1 MSCWSLPYEWKNPI
15 IQLIGRRVIMV
26 KITID
31 GKVTEVERGTTVL
44 NAARKLGVEIPTLC
58 DHPELT
64 PYGGCRLCLVEV
76 EGIKTLQPSCTLPA
90 GNDMVVHTDTKK
102 VHDARKFVL
111 SMIFSERNHFCPYC
125 QVSGGDCDLQN
136 SAYDEGM
143 THWPIQ
149 PNWQPYPVDASHPFI
164 ILEHN
169 RCILCRRC
177 VRACGELVGN
187 FTLGFEERGAETT
200 LVADL
205 GLPLGE
211 SSCISCGTCVQ
222 VCPTGTL
229 IDRWSAYQGKEIE
242 VDTTKTI
249 CLGCSI
255 GCGIDVLTRDNRL
268 VRIEGDWDAEIN
280 GGVLCEVGRFHPM
293 VEERERLL
301 TPMIRANGKLK
312 AATWD
317 DAISAAAEKILIS
330 KGNLS
335 GIASTRLSMEALNE
349 FKAICDAF
357 GAESISTTED
367 CTAISAVFDLA
378 KSSGK
383 TFESKIDEIKNAD
396 CYLIIGEDT
405 TKDHQVVSFFAKR
418 QIPAGAKLIQI
429 SESSTGFDNFAN
441 ESLTIDKN
449 SQSEFIDAIG
459 NLIAKKSGDVK
470 KIAKS
475 FKLNVSSL
483 ENALKMLSSA
493 KKVAVIFGSRTN
505 FDDATAVLES
515 IVSLSDQLNGNLIT
529 TKGNINSVG
538 ASVIGINDTVNIDGS
553 ELIIMALGD
562 EKLSQSFSKKFD
574 KTPFLI
580 IFSSYISPLT
590 ANADIVFPVQ
600 NWLEQGGHFISADGH
615 ILEAKAA
622 LEAPEAVISS
632 EESLSKLAEVL
643 KVKKQQG
650 WKELLK
656 VTPTPVTIS

>member
-1 MSCWSLPYEWKNPI
+1 M
-15 IQLIGRRVIMV
+15 IMV

-31 GKVTEVERGTTVL
+31 GKTTEVERGTTVL
-44 NAARKLGVEIPTLC
+44 NAARKLGIEIPTLC

-64 PYGGCRLCLVEV
+64 PYGGCRLCLVDV
-76 EGIKTLQPSCTLPA
+76 EGAKTLQTSCTLPVS
-90 GNDMVVHTDTKK
+90 NDMVVHTDTQKI
-102 VHDARKFVL
+102 HDARKFIL

-136 SAYDEGM
+136 SAYAEDM
-143 THWPIQ
+143 THWPIM

-164 ILEHN
+164 ILDHN
-169 RCILCRRC
+169 RCILCRLC

-187 FTLGFEERGAETT
+187 FTLGVEESGAEST

-211 SSCISCGTCVQ
+211 SSCVGCGTCVQ
-222 VCPTGTL
+222 VCPTGSI
-229 IDRWSAYQGKEIE
+229 IDRWSAYQGKETE

-249 CLGCSI
+249 CRGCSI

-301 TPMIRANGKLK
+301 TPMIRTNGKLK
-312 AATWD
+312 ATSWD
-317 DAISAAAEKILIS
+317 GAISATAEKIISS
-330 KGNLS
+330 KGKFS
-335 GIASTRLSMEALNE
+335 GVASTRLSMEALNE

-357 GAESISTTED
+357 DADSIATTEG
-367 CTAISAVFDLA
+367 CAAISAIFDLA
-378 KSSGK
+378 ESSDK
-383 TFESKIDEIKNAD
+383 AFESKIDEIKDAD

-429 SESSTGFDNFAN
+429 SDCPTGIDNFAN
-441 ESLTIDKN
+441 ESLTIDKK
-449 SQSEFIDAIG
+449 SQSKLINAIG
-459 NLIAKKSGDVK
+459 NLIARKSVDVE
-470 KIAKS
+470 KIAKT

-483 ENALKMLSSA
+483 KNVMRIMSSA
-493 KKVAVIFGSRTN
+493 NKVAVIFGSRCE

-515 IVSLSDQLNGNLIT
+515 IISLNTLLNGKLIT

-538 ASVIGINDTVNIDGS
+538 ASMLGINNIATTDNS
-553 ELIIMALGD
+553 EVVLMALGD
-562 EKLSQSFSKKFD
+562 EELPQSFSRKFE
-574 KTPFLI
+574 KIPFSI

-590 ANADIVFPVQ
+590 ANADIVLPVQ
-600 NWLEQGGHFISADGH
+600 NWLEQGGHFINADGQ

-622 LEAPEAVISS
+622 LEAPETVISN
-632 EESLSKLAEVL
+632 EESLLKLAAVL
-643 KVKKQQG
+643 NIKKQQG
-650 WKELLK
+650 WEEFVKK
-656 VTPTPVTIS
+656 APTPVTIN

>member
-1 MSCWSLPYEWKNPI
+1 
-15 IQLIGRRVIMV
+15 VIMV

-31 GKVTEVERGTTVL
+31 GKTTEVERGTTVL
-44 NAARKLGVEIPTLC
+44 NAARKLGIEIPTLC

-64 PYGGCRLCLVEV
+64 PYGGCRLCLVDV
-76 EGIKTLQPSCTLPA
+76 EGAKTLQTSCTLPVS
-90 GNDMVVHTDTKK
+90 NDMVVHTDTQKI
-102 VHDARKFVL
+102 HDARKFIL

-136 SAYDEGM
+136 SAYAEDM
-143 THWPIQ
+143 THWPIM

-164 ILEHN
+164 ILDHN
-169 RCILCRRC
+169 RCILCRLC

-187 FTLGFEERGAETT
+187 FTLGVEESGAEST

-211 SSCISCGTCVQ
+211 SSCVGCGTCVQ
-222 VCPTGTL
+222 VCPTGSI
-229 IDRWSAYQGKEIE
+229 IDRWSAYQGKETE

-249 CLGCSI
+249 CRGCSI

-301 TPMIRANGKLK
+301 TPMIRTNGKLK
-312 AATWD
+312 ATSWD
-317 DAISAAAEKILIS
+317 GAISATAEKIISS
-330 KGNLS
+330 KGKFS
-335 GIASTRLSMEALNE
+335 GVASTRLSMEALNE

-357 GAESISTTED
+357 DADSIATTEG
-367 CTAISAVFDLA
+367 CAAISAIFDLA
-378 KSSGK
+378 ESSDK
-383 TFESKIDEIKNAD
+383 AFESKIDEIKDAD

-429 SESSTGFDNFAN
+429 SDCPTGIDNFAN
-441 ESLTIDKN
+441 ESLTIDKK
-449 SQSEFIDAIG
+449 SQSKLINAIG
-459 NLIAKKSGDVK
+459 NLIARKSVDVE
-470 KIAKS
+470 KIAKT

-483 ENALKMLSSA
+483 KNVMRIMSSA
-493 KKVAVIFGSRTN
+493 NKVAVIFGSRCE

-515 IVSLSDQLNGNLIT
+515 IISLNTLLNGKLIT

-538 ASVIGINDTVNIDGS
+538 ASMLGINNIATTDNS
-553 ELIIMALGD
+553 EVVLMALGD
-562 EKLSQSFSKKFD
+562 EELPQSFSRKFE
-574 KTPFLI
+574 KIPFSI

-590 ANADIVFPVQ
+590 ANADIVLPVQ
-600 NWLEQGGHFISADGH
+600 NWLEQGGHFINADGQ

-622 LEAPEAVISS
+622 LEAPETVISN
-632 EESLSKLAEVL
+632 EESLLKLAAVL
-643 KVKKQQG
+643 NIKKQQG
-650 WKELLK
+650 WEEFVKK
-656 VTPTPVTIS
+656 APTPVTIN

>member
-1 MSCWSLPYEWKNPI
+1 
-15 IQLIGRRVIMV
+15 MV

-31 GKVTEVERGTTVL
+31 GKTTEVERGTTVL
-44 NAARKLGVEIPTLC
+44 NAARKLGIEIPTLC

-64 PYGGCRLCLVEV
+64 PYGGCRLCLVDV
-76 EGIKTLQPSCTLPA
+76 EGAKTLQTSCTLPVS
-90 GNDMVVHTDTKK
+90 NDMVVHTDTQKI
-102 VHDARKFVL
+102 HDARKFIL

-136 SAYDEGM
+136 SAYAEDM
-143 THWPIQ
+143 THWPIM
-149 PNWQPYPVDASHPFI
+149 PNWQLYPVDASHPFI
-164 ILEHN
+164 ILDHN
-169 RCILCRRC
+169 RCILCRLC

-187 FTLGFEERGAETT
+187 FTLGVEESGAEST

-211 SSCISCGTCVQ
+211 SSCVGCGTCVQ
-222 VCPTGTL
+222 VCPTGSI
-229 IDRWSAYQGKEIE
+229 IDRWSAYQGKETE

-249 CLGCSI
+249 CRGCSI

-301 TPMIRANGKLK
+301 TPMIRTNGKLK
-312 AATWD
+312 ATSWD
-317 DAISAAAEKILIS
+317 GAISATAEKIISS
-330 KGNLS
+330 KGKFS
-335 GIASTRLSMEALNE
+335 GVASTRLSMEALNE

-357 GAESISTTED
+357 DADSIATTEG
-367 CTAISAVFDLA
+367 CAAISAIFDLA
-378 KSSGK
+378 ESSDK
-383 TFESKIDEIKNAD
+383 AFESKIDEIKDAD

-429 SESSTGFDNFAN
+429 SDCPTGIDNFAN
-441 ESLTIDKN
+441 ESLTIDKK
-449 SQSEFIDAIG
+449 SQSKLINAIG
-459 NLIAKKSGDVK
+459 NLIARKSVDVE
-470 KIAKS
+470 KIAKT

-483 ENALKMLSSA
+483 KNVMRIMSSA
-493 KKVAVIFGSRTN
+493 NKVAVIFGSRCE

-515 IVSLSDQLNGNLIT
+515 IISLNTLLNGKLIT

-538 ASVIGINDTVNIDGS
+538 ASMLGINNIATTDNS
-553 ELIIMALGD
+553 EVVLMALGD
-562 EKLSQSFSKKFD
+562 EELPQSFSRKFE
-574 KTPFLI
+574 KIPFSI

-590 ANADIVFPVQ
+590 ANADIVLPVQ
-600 NWLEQGGHFISADGH
+600 NWLEQGGHFINADGQ

-622 LEAPEAVISS
+622 LEAPETVISN
-632 EESLSKLAEVL
+632 EESLLKLAAVL
-643 KVKKQQG
+643 NIKKQQG
-650 WKELLK
+650 WEEFVKK
-656 VTPTPVTIS
+656 APTPVTIN